1 MNNQTRRSFLALT
14 GSGAAAVGLASVLP
28 DADAATVRRPA
39 GTAGPLVAYVSD
51 LQRDEVTLFLGEREV
66 LVHDADLTARL
77 ARAAHAR
84 RDARP
89 S

>member
-1 MNNQTRRSFLALT
+1 MNSQTRRTFLALAGT
-14 GSGAAAVGLASVLP
+14 GAAAVGLGSVAP
-28 DADAATVRRPA
+28 EAQAATVRAPA
-39 GTAGPLVAYVSD
+39 GSAGPLVAYVSD
-51 LQRDEVTLFLGEREV
+51 LQRDEVTLFLGEREI